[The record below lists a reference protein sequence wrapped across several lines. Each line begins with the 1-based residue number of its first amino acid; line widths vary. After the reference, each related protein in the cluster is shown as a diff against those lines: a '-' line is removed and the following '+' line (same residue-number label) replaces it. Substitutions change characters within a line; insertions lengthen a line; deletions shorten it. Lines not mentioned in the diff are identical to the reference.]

1 MIPADRIK
9 DNSARAAAALVEDG
23 MCVGLGSGSTAKLM
37 VQHLAERVTRDGLR
51 FRGVPTSKVTA
62 DLARSLGIE
71 LLDLDECAVIE
82 LNIDGADEI
91 DPQFRM
97 IKGLGGA
104 LLREKIVASVAR
116 RRVTIVG
123 ARKRVARLGVA
134 TPVPVEVSPFGLTHI
149 RKALDLISG
158 STRIRLDADGSPFQT
173 DGGNRIVDCSFE
185 GLDDPADLDRRMRQ
199 IPGVFETGL
208 FLGLCDTVVVG
219 REDGADLFDR
229 PA

>member
-1 MIPADRIK
+1 MIPAEQIK
-9 DNSARAAAALVEDG
+9 DHAARAAAMLVEDG

-37 VQHLAERVTRDGLR
+37 VYHLAERVAREALK
-51 FRGVPTSKVTA
+51 FRGVPTSRVTA
-62 DLARSLGIE
+62 DYALSLGIE
-71 LLDLDECAVIE
+71 LLDLDECEVLD

-91 DPQFRM
+91 DPQFQM

-104 LLREKIVASVAR
+104 LLREKIVASAAL

-123 ARKRVARLGVA
+123 ARKRVARLGVV
-134 TPVPVEVSPFGLTHI
+134 TPVPVEVSPFGLIHI
-149 RKALDLISG
+149 RKSLDAISG
-158 STRIRLDADGSPFQT
+158 STRIRLDAAGAVFHT
-173 DGGNRIVDCSFE
+173 DGGNRIVDCFFD

-208 FLGLCDTVVVG
+208 FLDLCDTVVVG

-229 PA
+229 PV